1 MDNKGL
7 EELNNEEANQ
17 NIGGIIFVTIIMIIG
32 IIGNLHVLFVYIF
45 RMKPSNHRIFIL
57 SLAVL
62 DLITCI
68 IGMPFIIV
76 DLRNPL
82 TFTRISA
89 CKVLR
94 FVNYFI
100 CISSALILTIIAIDR
115 YRKICVPLGKQI
127 SRQKAKILIVVCIGI
142 SLVLSWPAPVLYGHS
157 SVNTTNP
164 NITGIRCY
172 TDDKFKN
179 TKYQSYFNAVLI
191 MLVFGFL
198 AVLVVIYCRIGRV
211 VSKHNTFKSSVPKA
225 TSSDISKG
233 KITVSTD
240 LSSENKASKH
250 SKEGKMMNN
259 INCINNKGITVPC
272 TDSVISANLEQNHT
286 KKKQHGKSK
295 QIYPATDKNQM
306 DLEDQNQNVI
316 QGAWRNDK
324 VLLVAQIPLDEVFPN
339 AYQSTIVA
347 LEDDPMITLFDIST
361 NFLSML
367 LYVKSKPEVQDVFLQ
382 TFCYIFKDDANI

>member
-7 EELNNEEANQ
+7 EELNNEEAKQ
-17 NIGGIIFVTIIMIIG
+17 YIGGIIFVTIIMIIG
-32 IIGNLHVLFVYIF
+32 VIGNLHVLFVYTF

-62 DLITCI
+62 DMITCI

-82 TFTRISA
+82 TFTMKSA

-179 TKYQSYFNAVLI
+179 SKYQSYFNAVLI

-272 TDSVISANLEQNHT
+272 TDSVMSANLEQNHT

-295 QIYPATDKNQM
+295 FNRAKRTTFMFFLITSFFFISYTPHLILKILAFVKTGFVTNMSFTGQVFYNTFVWCFFINNMANCFIYGFCDVRFRTEVKN
-306 DLEDQNQNVI
+306 LYNTI
-316 QGAWRNDK
+316 LCRNIEK
-324 VLLVAQIPLDEVFPN
+324 V
-339 AYQSTIVA
+339 
-347 LEDDPMITLFDIST
+347 
-361 NFLSML
+361 
-367 LYVKSKPEVQDVFLQ
+367 
-382 TFCYIFKDDANI
+382 